1 MVKRHTIK
9 KTKRSSSSSSY
20 SPSNIIV
27 TFLEILTTIK
37 LFHWKTTQYS
47 VHKATDD
54 LYSAIQTH
62 MDTFV
67 EQLMGTLD
75 SRIKMT
81 TRSMSLCDCDT
92 LASFKSHIL
101 TFKKYLENL
110 NLPTKYSDLYTV
122 RDELLGEVNK
132 FLYLYSM
139 K

>member
-9 KTKRSSSSSSY
+9 HTKTTRY

-27 TFLEILTTIK
+27 TFLEISNTIK
-37 LFHWKTTQYS
+37 LFHWKTKQYS
-47 VHKATDD
+47 IHKATDD
-54 LYSAIQTH
+54 LYGAIQTH

-81 TRSMSLCDCDT
+81 TKTISLHDCDSVE
-92 LASFKSHIL
+92 SFKIHIL
-101 TFKKYLENL
+101 NFKKYLENL
-110 NLPTKYSDLYTV
+110 NLPTKYSDLYTI

-132 FLYLYSM
+132 FLYLYSLH
-139 K
+139 

>member
-1 MVKRHTIK
+1 MVKRYTIK
-9 KTKRSSSSSSY
+9 KISSSSSY
-20 SPSNIIV
+20 SPANIII

-37 LFHWKTTQYS
+37 LFHWKTTQYA
-47 VHKATDD
+47 VHKSTDD

-67 EQLMGTLD
+67 EQLMGTID

-81 TRSMSLCDCDT
+81 THSIHLCDCDT
-92 LASFKSHIL
+92 LESFKSRIL
-101 TFKKYLENL
+101 TFKNYLTNL

-132 FLYLYSM
+132 FLYLYTL